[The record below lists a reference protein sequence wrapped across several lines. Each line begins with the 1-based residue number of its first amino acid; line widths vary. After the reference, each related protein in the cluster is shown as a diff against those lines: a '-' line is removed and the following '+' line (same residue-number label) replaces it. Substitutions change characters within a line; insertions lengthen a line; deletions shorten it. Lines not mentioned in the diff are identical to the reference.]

1 MYPRCKMEIN
11 QIYPSISCGDA
22 VSNDI
27 IGIREI
33 LRDLGYSSEIYAQ
46 EIPPKCLNYI
56 KPLSEYKWDRDN
68 IILYHFALLGLSVTD
83 LVKRLPGKKIL
94 VYHNIT
100 PTEFFER
107 YDSYLGNLCSKGR
120 DELRSLVDYIDLA
133 VGDSEYNCHELKK
146 FGFKHIKA
154 LPVVVDVSKYA
165 NYDPNL
171 AADLGKDDAIN
182 FLFVGRIAPNKRQ
195 DDVIKI
201 FYYYNKYINS
211 NSTLYLVGYKQVK
224 KYVLELEDMIMKH
237 NLSDKVFLTGHVDNK
252 KLASYYRNSHIFLCM
267 SEHEGFCVPLVEA
280 MAFGIPVLAFSA
292 AAIPYTLGNAGI
304 LLHRKDYAHIAELIN
319 IIITDT
325 ALREKIVKNQLERS
339 KDFHK
344 DCIRPKLQDIIES
357 LIR

>member
-1 MYPRCKMEIN
+1 MEIN
-11 QIYPSISCGDA
+11 QIYPSMSYGDA

-27 IGIREI
+27 IGLQEI
-33 LRDLGYSSEIYAQ
+33 LRDLGYSSEIFSQ

-56 KPLSEYKWDRDN
+56 NPLSEYKGDMNN
-68 IILYHFALLGLSVTD
+68 IVLYHFALLGLDVTD
-83 LVKRLPGKKIL
+83 LVKRLPDKKIL

-100 PTEFFER
+100 PTEFFDG
-107 YDSYLGNLCSKGR
+107 YDSYLSHLCSKGR

-133 VGDSEYNCHELKK
+133 IGDSEYNCHELRKI
-146 FGFKHIKA
+146 GFKQIEA
-154 LPVVVDVSKYA
+154 LPVVVDTSKYA
-165 NYDPNL
+165 DYDLNL
-171 AADLGKDDAIN
+171 ANDLSKDDTIN

-195 DDVIKI
+195 EDVIKI

-211 NSTLYLVGYKQVK
+211 NSRLYLVGYKQVK
-224 KYVLELEDMIMKH
+224 KYVLELEDLIMRH

-252 KLASYYRNSHIFLCM
+252 KLASYYRSSHIFLCM

-280 MAFGIPVLAFSA
+280 MAFGIPVLAFAA
-292 AAIPYTLGNAGI
+292 AAIPYTMEDAGI
-304 LLHRKDYAHIAELIN
+304 LLHRKDYAQIAELIN

-325 ALREKIVKNQLERS
+325 ALREKIVKNQSERI
-339 KDFHK
+339 KNLDK

>member
-1 MYPRCKMEIN
+1 MEIN
-11 QIYPSISCGDA
+11 QIYPDISFGDA

-27 IGIREI
+27 IEIRNI

-46 EIPPKCLNYI
+46 EISPKCLNYI
-56 KPLSEYKWDRDN
+56 KPLSEYKGNIDN
-68 IILYHFALLGLSVTD
+68 IIIYHFALLGLDVTD
-83 LVKRLPGKKIL
+83 LVKRLPDKKIL

-100 PTEFFER
+100 PTEFFNG
-107 YDSYLGNLCSKGR
+107 YDSYLSNLCSKGR
-120 DELRSLVDYIDLA
+120 DELRSLIDHIDLA
-133 VGDSEYNCHELKK
+133 VGDSEYNCHELRKI
-146 FGFKHIKA
+146 GFRQIEA

-165 NYDPNL
+165 DYDPNL
-171 AADLGKDDAIN
+171 AADLSENNTIN
-182 FLFVGRIAPNKRQ
+182 FLFVGRIAPNKKQ

-211 NSTLYLVGYKQVK
+211 NSRLYLVGYKQVK
-224 KYVLELEDMIMKH
+224 KYVLELEDMIMRH
-237 NLSDKVFLTGHVDNK
+237 NLSDKVFLTGLVDNK
-252 KLASYYRNSHIFLCM
+252 RLASYYRSSHIFLCM

-280 MAFGIPVLAFSA
+280 MAFGIPVLAFAA
-292 AAIPYTLGNAGI
+292 AAIPDTLGNAGI
-304 LLHRKDYAHIAELIN
+304 LLRKKDYAHIAELID

>member
-1 MYPRCKMEIN
+1 MEIN

-33 LRDLGYSSEIYAQ
+33 LRALGYSSEIYAQ

-146 FGFKHIKA
+146 LGFKHIKA

>member
-1 MYPRCKMEIN
+1 MEIN
-11 QIYPSISCGDA
+11 QIYPSISYGDG

-46 EIPPKCLNYI
+46 EVPPKCLNYI
-56 KPLSEYKWDRDN
+56 KPLSEYVGDNNN
-68 IILYHFALLGLSVTD
+68 IILYHFALLGLDVTD
-83 LVKRLPGKKIL
+83 MVKRLPDKKIL

-100 PTEFFER
+100 PTEFFNG

-120 DELRSLVDYIDLA
+120 GELRSLVDYIDLA
-133 VGDSEYNCHELKK
+133 IGDSEYNCHELRKI
-146 FGFKHIKA
+146 GFKQTES
-154 LPVVVDVSKYA
+154 LPVVVDISKYA
-165 NYDPNL
+165 NYDQNL
-171 AADLGKDDAIN
+171 AADLSKNDAIN

-195 DDVIKI
+195 EDVIKT

-211 NSTLYLVGYKQVK
+211 NSRLYLVGYKQVK
-224 KYVLELEDMIMKH
+224 KYVLELEDMIMRH
-237 NLSDKVFLTGHVDNK
+237 NLSNKVFLTGLVDNQ
-252 KLASYYRNSHIFLCM
+252 KLASFYRSSHIFLCM

-280 MAFGIPVLAFSA
+280 MAFGIPVLAFAA

-319 IIITDT
+319 IIITDS